1 MQHAIDI
8 DGKKISPS
16 SSGQIAFC
24 GFCGE
29 KVRGKCGTIYIWH
42 WQHVYNADCDVWKEG
57 ETEWHRSWKSQF
69 PFDWQETIIE
79 KNDERHIADILT
91 SDGVVIEFQN
101 SAISSSTISIR
112 EKFYE
117 KMIWVINAQTFKNNL
132 ITEDVAGKQLA
143 EIESLYAEKRKLLSK
158 HNSQALLNLKQRQ
171 NARASEIQS
180 REYEMRQLMSVTDIF
195 KSCNKNAETFAEQ
208 IIYIWQSDNLAVDPS
223 LIEITNDDALVSKKI
238 FFRLLADLKRNKYY
252 LDGLGKTNAEIEK
265 LDFERKVILADLENI
280 KPVVKEELKFVAS
293 KYLKAED
300 EIAQLQR
307 IILFLESEK
316 TEDDKDIQDLKTDI
330 DNYINAKLKILEA
343 DFLAD
348 RNKIIQD
355 KDKLKLTWKHG
366 RKSWLSAAAPIYFD
380 IGDGKL
386 LYGRTD
392 NKVTIVKVNEFMS
405 MYNPSDSVL
414 QRQDESAK

>member
-16 SSGQIAFC
+16 SSAQIAVC

-42 WQHVYNADCDVWKEG
+42 WQHVSNADCDVWKEG
-57 ETEWHRSWKSQF
+57 ETEWHRAWKSQF

-112 EKFYE
+112 ERFYE
-117 KMIWVINAQTFKNNL
+117 KIIWVINAQSFKNNL

-143 EIESLYAEKRKLLSK
+143 EIESRYAEKRRLLSK
-158 HNSQALLNLKQRQ
+158 HNSQSLLNLKQRQ
-171 NARASEIQS
+171 NARALEIQT

-208 IIYIWQSDNLAVDPS
+208 IINIWQSDNLAVDPS
-223 LIEITNDDALVSKKI
+223 LIEITNDDALVSKKM
-238 FFRLLADLKRNKYY
+238 FFRLLADFKRNKHY
-252 LDGLGKTNAEIEK
+252 LDLPGNTTCEIDK
-265 LDFERKVILADLENI
+265 FDFERKKILAELESL
-280 KPVVKEELKFVAS
+280 KPVVKEELKFVAM
-293 KYLKAED
+293 KYLYLED

-307 IILFLESEK
+307 IISFLEGEDAA
-316 TEDDKDIQDLKTDI
+316 DDKEIKDLKAEI
-330 DNYINAKLKILEA
+330 DNYINANLKVLEA
-343 DFLAD
+343 DFLEE
-348 RNKIIQD
+348 RNKIIKD

-366 RKSWLSAAAPIYFD
+366 RKSWFSAAAPIYFD

-386 LYGRTD
+386 LYSHPD
-392 NKVTIVKVNEFMS
+392 NKVSIVTVGEFMS
-405 MYNPSDSVL
+405 THNPA
-414 QRQDESAK
+414 EG

>member
-16 SSGQIAFC
+16 SSGQIAVC

-29 KVRGKCGTIYIWH
+29 KVRGRCGEINIWH
-42 WQHVYNADCDVWKEG
+42 WQHVSNADCDVWKEG
-57 ETEWHRSWKSQF
+57 ETEWHRVWKSQF

-91 SDGVVIEFQN
+91 SDGIVIEFQN

-112 EKFYE
+112 ERFYE
-117 KMIWVINAQTFKNNL
+117 KMIWVINAQSFKNNL

-143 EIESLYAEKRKLLSK
+143 EIDNRYAEKKRLLSK
-158 HNSQALLNLKQRQ
+158 HNSQALLNLKQNQ

-180 REYEMRQLMSVTDIF
+180 REYELRQLMSVTDIF

-208 IIYIWQSDNLAVDPS
+208 IINIWQSDNLAVDPS
-223 LIEITNDDALVSKKI
+223 LIEITNDDALVSKKM
-238 FFRLLADLKRNKYY
+238 FFRLLADLKRNKHY
-252 LDGLGKTNAEIEK
+252 LDLRGNTTCEIEK
-265 LDFERKVILADLENI
+265 LDFERKEILAELESL

-293 KYLKAED
+293 KYLYLED

-307 IILFLESEK
+307 IISFLEGK
-316 TEDDKDIQDLKTDI
+316 DAADDKQMKDLKAEI
-330 DNYINAKLKILEA
+330 DNYINANLKILEA
-343 DFLAD
+343 DFLEE
-348 RNKIIQD
+348 RNEIIQD
-355 KDKLKLTWKHG
+355 KNKLKLTWKHA

-386 LYGRTD
+386 LYNHPD
-392 NKVTIVKVNEFMS
+392 NKVSILTVGEFIS
-405 MYNPSDSVL
+405 THDPADN
-414 QRQDESAK
+414 